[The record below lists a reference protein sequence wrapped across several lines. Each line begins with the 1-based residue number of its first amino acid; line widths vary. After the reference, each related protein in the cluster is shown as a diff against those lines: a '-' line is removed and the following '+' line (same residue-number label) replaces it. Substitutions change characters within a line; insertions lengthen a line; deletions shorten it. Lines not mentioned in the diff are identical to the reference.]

1 MTKSTIYP
9 VNYLLKNNKKLNI
22 ENPNFSLDTDVLKAT
37 VSIEIYNGISGD
49 LISKIDEKYLV
60 PLNLNS
66 NFELIKLFTKNDK
79 EYIYSEIF
87 NIATDLSE
95 IIRKNLSCKPLTA
108 NINYLNNKLIV
119 PLGIKNGIRNQL
131 AVLENISGGNSSTG
145 YYYQ

>member
-1 MTKSTIYP
+1 M
-9 VNYLLKNNKKLNI
+9 
-22 ENPNFSLDTDVLKAT
+22 LKAT

-66 NFELIKLFTKNDK
+66 NFELIKTFFTKNDK

-87 NIATDLSE
+87 NIATDLSQ
-95 IIRKNLSCKPLTA
+95 IIRNNLSCKPLTA

-119 PLGIKNGIRNQL
+119 PLGIKM
-131 AVLENISGGNSSTG
+131 V
-145 YYYQ
+145 